1 MLKAYGPGSMILESK
16 GIFDLFLTEV
26 VRPLY
31 FFIVMSCVLWSLEQ
45 YWSYGMLIF
54 VTALGGILTNLY
66 QTYKLNQKI
75 HEMAYYETNV
85 NVLRNGMISEISSK
99 YIVPGDV
106 VFIKNSM
113 KMPFDGVLL
122 QGSVLMN

>member
-1 MLKAYGPGSMILESK
+1 
-16 GIFDLFLTEV
+16 
-26 VRPLY
+26 
-31 FFIVMSCVLWSLEQ
+31 
-45 YWSYGMLIF
+45 MLIF